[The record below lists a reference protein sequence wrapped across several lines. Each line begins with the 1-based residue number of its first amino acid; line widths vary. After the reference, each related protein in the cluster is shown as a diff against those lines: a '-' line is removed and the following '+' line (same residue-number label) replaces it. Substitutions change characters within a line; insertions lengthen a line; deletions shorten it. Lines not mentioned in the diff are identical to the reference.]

1 MNKKFRYLNSKHLRV
16 RIFTIALFAGILI
29 AGQATLT
36 AHPALAGNTPQ
47 SFAKLVAKVKNSV
60 VNISTT
66 QIIKESP
73 MLPFFMPNGPFGRFQ
88 GPVPERKMKVHAL
101 GSGFV
106 IAKNGLILT
115 NNHVVAKASSIK
127 IKLADGHIYDAKVV
141 GRDPKTDLALI
152 KVKPGKD
159 FPKPVKLGDSDAIQV
174 GDWVVAVGNPF
185 GLGHTVTA
193 GIISAKGRVI
203 GAGPYDD
210 FLQTD
215 AAINPGN
222 SGGPLFNMKGE
233 VVGIN
238 TAIIKGGQGIGFAI
252 PINLAKKLLPQLEK
266 GKVIRGWLGV
276 QIQDITP
283 ELAKSFK
290 LKKDQGVVISEV
302 FPGTPA
308 EKAGLKQ
315 GDVIIAF
322 NGKKIKNAYDISRMV
337 AATAPK
343 TKATVQIIRNGEEKE
358 IQVTIGTM
366 PESGQ
371 LATASPATG
380 NPWGMQVQKITPEL
394 AERLGLASSQKGV
407 VITEVRADS
416 PAANAGLR
424 PGDVILEIDR
434 KKIQGIKDYETALR
448 NARSENGLLLLIKR
462 GRGNLYVVLKK
473 KAD

>member
-1 MNKKFRYLNSKHLRV
+1 MKKKIHLKPKLFSLKFLAV
-16 RIFTIALFAGILI
+16 VLIVGFLMVSQAVLIANPVFAG
-29 AGQATLT
+29 
-36 AHPALAGNTPQ
+36 TPPK
-47 SFAKLVAKVKNSV
+47 SFATLVAKVKNSV

-88 GPVPERKMKVHAL
+88 GPMPERKMKVHAL

-106 IAKNGLILT
+106 IDKDGLILT

-127 IKLADGHIYDAKVV
+127 IKLANGKVYDAKVV

-159 FPKPVKLGDSDAIQV
+159 FPRPVKLGDSDAIQV

-276 QIQDITP
+276 QIQDVTP

-290 LKKDQGVVISEV
+290 LKKDQGVVISYV
-302 FPGTPA
+302 FPDTPA

-322 NGKKIKNAYDISRMV
+322 NGKKIKNAYDVSRMV
-337 AATAPK
+337 AATAPN
-343 TKATVQIIRNGEEKE
+343 TKATIKIIRNGEEKE
-358 IQVTIGTM
+358 LQVTIGTM

-371 LATASPATG
+371 LVPTTG
-380 NPWGMQVQKITPEL
+380 DTWGMQVQKITPEL
-394 AERLGLASSQKGV
+394 AERLGLAPSQKGV

-434 KKIQGIKDYETALR
+434 KKIRGIKDYETALR
-448 NARSENGLLLLIKR
+448 NARGENGLLVLIKR

-473 KAD
+473 KTN

>member
-1 MNKKFRYLNSKHLRV
+1 MKRKKYTNIFISK
-16 RIFTIALFAGILI
+16 ALLIMFLMGCFA
-29 AGQATLT
+29 AGQIGLATSVS
-36 AHPALAGNTPQ
+36 AKPVPE
-47 SFAKLVAKVKNSV
+47 SFANLVAKVKDSV

-73 MLPFFMPNGPFGRFQ
+73 LLPFFTPNGPFGGFQ
-88 GPVPERKMKVHAL
+88 GPMPEQKMKVHAL

-106 IAKNGLILT
+106 IDKTGLILT
-115 NNHVVAKASSIK
+115 NNHVVAKASRIK
-127 IKLADGHIYDAKVV
+127 IKLADGETYDAKIV

-152 KVKPGKD
+152 KVKPGKN
-159 FPKPVKLGDSDAIQV
+159 FPKPVRLGDSDALRV

-252 PINLAKKLLPQLEK
+252 PINLAKSLLPQLKK

-276 QIQDITP
+276 QIQNLTP
-283 ELAKSFK
+283 ELAQSFGIK
-290 LKKDQGVVISEV
+290 TDQGVVISEV
-302 FPGTPA
+302 FSGSPA

-322 NGKKIKNAYDISRMV
+322 NGKKVKDAHDISRKV
-337 AATAPK
+337 AATAPH
-343 TKATVQIIRNGEEKE
+343 TKATLTVIRDGKEKKLD
-358 IQVTIGTM
+358 VTLGTM
-366 PESGQ
+366 PESPTS
-371 LATASPATG
+371 LASNGTQNA
-380 NPWGMQVQKITPEL
+380 WGLQVQNITPEL
-394 AERLGLASSQKGV
+394 AQRLGVPTTQKGV
-407 VITEVRADS
+407 VITQVRPDS
-416 PAANAGLR
+416 PAADAGLR
-424 PGDVILEIDR
+424 AGDIILEIDR
-434 KKIQGIKDYETALR
+434 KKIKDMKDYTRALR
-448 NARSENGLLLLIKR
+448 KADSEKGLLLLIKR
-462 GRGNLYVVLKK
+462 GRGNLFVVLKK
-473 KAD
+473 KA